1 MKNQNQSNEQLG
13 ESTNS
18 ASDIEKRVDEMMN
31 LDREK
36 PPKSAPKITKNEPD
50 QPERPDIVLNSEIDT
65 PAPIDIFSDIKTAPE
80 ITPEL
85 VKQMTVLVED
95 ANPTDIPATNEQTVD
110 TAGSQD
116 LPEIEDPETDKVV
129 EAILKEEGD
138 NVLDAEDGKIKAPA
152 MPKTTTSAPVKHNP
166 SLKSFLI
173 MWWRNKWA
181 RYIAV
186 AIVALL
192 TAVAAILPSTRYA
205 ALNLVGVKATVSL
218 SVLDSATKLPL
229 KNVEVTLNGSQ
240 VLTDKKGIAEIQK
253 VSLGKQE
260 LTIHKVAFGTAHQ
273 TVIIGVGNNT
283 LQATNLTAVGNRYHF
298 VITDYVT
305 GKPIAVSEASSG
317 QASAVSDNAGQIILT
332 LVPTADSINVTL
344 NAPGYRAETV
354 SIAAG
359 SDVTTLVQLVSSRP
373 DVFVSKAS
381 GNYDVY
387 KADID
392 GKNRQVILAA
402 SGLETTN
409 MSVIVHATDQV
420 AAVVSTRDNLRN
432 ADGYLLDALNI
443 VNMST
448 SKTLTLDHAE
458 RIQLVDWLGDNI
470 VYVRIKAGT
479 SAGSPDR
486 YQLESYNYKNSKH
499 YELAHANN
507 FNDVISAQGSVY
519 YAASNNYDGGGS
531 YLGKIDAD
539 ATNKQ
544 IVLNADIYNI
554 FWPDYNNFN
563 LSVGQDWYSY
573 HIGSVQATKLS
584 TVPPGVNASKV
595 YIDSPNHHQSA
606 WVDVRD
612 GQGVLSIHDTTINK
626 DTVIAQAVGLGYPVR
641 WLDNTTLIYRV
652 ASPKETADYSVSANG
667 GTPKKITD
675 LTNVSGAGR
684 WYYYQ

>member
-36 PPKSAPKITKNEPD
+36 PARSAPKITKNQPD
-50 QPERPDIVLNSEIDT
+50 QPDQPDIVLNSEIDT
-65 PAPIDIFSDIKTAPE
+65 PAPIDIFSDLKTAPE

-110 TAGSQD
+110 TAGNQD

-152 MPKTTTSAPVKHNP
+152 VPKTATSAPVKHSL
-166 SLKSFLI
+166 SLKSLLV

-181 RYIAV
+181 RYIAI

-192 TAVAAILPSTRYA
+192 IAVAAILPSTRYG
-205 ALNLVGVKATVSL
+205 ALNLVGIKATASL
-218 SVLDSATKLPL
+218 SVVDSATKLPL

-240 VLTDKKGIAEIQK
+240 VLTDKKGIAELQK

-273 TVIIGVGNNT
+273 TVTIGLGNNT
-283 LQATNLTAVGNRYHF
+283 LQAINLTAVGNRYHF
-298 VITDYVT
+298 ATTDYVT

-317 QASAVSDNAGQIILT
+317 QASAISDNAGQIILT

-359 SDVTTLVQLVSSRP
+359 SDVTTPVQLVSSRP

-486 YQLESYNYKNSKH
+486 YQLESYNYKNSQH

-612 GQGVLSIHDTTINK
+612 GQGVLSIHDTITNK